1 MSGRKGR
8 PIQANYGPPMK
19 THTTGVPHKTDKER
33 LKEIEEMKKFWSEKD
48 KRAEA
53 IKTRDDKIKKQ
64 KEQEEKSKRFF
75 NVLKKPF

>member
-8 PIQANYGPPMK
+8 PIQANYGSPMK
-19 THTTGVPHKTDKER
+19 TDPTGVPHKTDKER